1 MAVQTI
7 QTTLQCLHSAGL
19 AVTLTP
25 EKGIK
30 VSPASGITDAMRAM
44 IMAQKVEIVAYL
56 VDAANDPAP
65 PSSTDRLRA
74 ASLALDAVIAASGMV
89 ADPDRWSY
97 PHGDAK
103 NGEEI
108 DAFLIRQSL
117 FVQQGLAM
125 KQAECLAD
133 RLVIRAR
140 EYDDRTVCLE
150 CVHLQ
155 RTGRCGNWQR
165 AGLATRSSDAQ
176 LGGDFVILLQRCDG
190 FAGVLPMDGRGNH
203 G

>member
-1 MAVQTI
+1 VTSWAARAK
-7 QTTLQCLHSAGL
+7 LHF
-19 AVTLTP
+19 
-25 EKGIK
+25 
-30 VSPASGITDAMRAM
+30 
-44 IMAQKVEIVAYL
+44 AQKAQGGTDETDKTPISSVLSGHTVRFLEKR
-56 VDAANDPAP
+56 DSANDAKNTVNTTPAA
-65 PSSTDRLRA
+65 SLDRLRA
-74 ASLALDAVIAASGMV
+74 ASQALDAVIAASGMV